1 MLAEIFVEIRV
12 IRKSELKLKIKNK
25 RERKMITKKNKE
37 IGFKSLKEGLNLNSF
52 YGENKK

>member
-1 MLAEIFVEIRV
+1 MLAEIFFEIRV

-37 IGFKSLKEGLNLNSF
+37 ISFKSLKEGLNLNSF